1 MDLDTALTFTPDDE
15 PRARA
20 ALQALWDEAQQRG
33 DATAAWQAAAAAL
46 VGINLHYCDFR
57 GASRWCERFAAGLPA
72 ARAAGMATQA
82 RAADAVA
89 LRGCAAVLAWTM
101 LDHAVLAQPGADA
114 LLPEAA
120 QALSEGLR
128 VETGLPPTQR
138 FMLAKCLLDYL
149 GQQMDPVAATPL
161 MAMQQEKL
169 HATTPALQAH
179 WWFVAMA
186 HHEYHGQAEPAAQA
200 RVRLTSLL
208 DSHEVPGLRFALAT
222 IDMPT
227 ALKTGQLARADRLHR
242 ELEALMPDMPAGS
255 WPHGLRA
262 QALYL
267 SHRGDFGAALMR
279 ADCLLA
285 VCRDVEVPERD
296 QGAYHVLRANIL
308 AALGR
313 FDEALAELA
322 AQRPYQLGPQGE
334 TLEVVIAFAEAAARL
349 DSEPDGA
356 RAWLATALAGAVRM
370 QYNRFYLNAPALAA
384 RLCALALD
392 AGIETEFVRTTIR
405 DRHLAAPDPSRPD
418 WPWRI
423 RVQVLGELRVWRDE
437 LPLSSPGK
445 AQRKPLELLALL
457 AAHGGGPLDADAVID
472 ALWPSLEADAPKASL
487 EMAVSRLRKLLD
499 LPEAVVVA
507 DGMVSL
513 DPTLVWCDAGAF
525 ETLVQDL
532 LRDLRPPGSEAH
544 DAVLAHRAERL
555 FSLYRDRLLGSET
568 LAGSMSL
575 VRERLAQSFYR
586 SVVAWGSHLETKR
599 EWAAAVALYERA
611 LTHDVLA
618 EPIYRAL
625 MRAHLACGERA
636 EALRTFRRCRELLA
650 SVLGTSPAAETL
662 ALFREATLP
671 AS

>member
-20 ALQALWDEAQQRG
+20 ALQALWDQAQQRG
-33 DATAAWQAAAAAL
+33 DSTAAWQAAAAAL

-57 GASRWCERFAAGLPA
+57 GAGRWCERFADGLPE
-72 ARAAGMATQA
+72 ARAAGMAAQA
-82 RAADAVA
+82 RAADAAA

-114 LLPEAA
+114 LVPEAA

-179 WWFVAMA
+179 WWFVVMA

-200 RVRLTSLL
+200 RVRLTNLL
-208 DSHEVPGLRFALAT
+208 DCHEVPGLRFALAT

-242 ELEALMPDMPAGS
+242 ELEALMPDVPAGA

-279 ADCLLA
+279 ADRLLA

-313 FDEALAELA
+313 FDEAIAELA
-322 AQRPYQLGPQGE
+322 AQRPFQLGAQGE
-334 TLEVVIAFAEAAARL
+334 ALEVVIAFAEAAARL

-356 RAWLATALAGAVRM
+356 RAWLSKALAGAARM
-370 QYNRFYLNAPALAA
+370 QYNRFYLNVPALAA

-405 DRHLAAPDPSRPD
+405 DRHLAAPDPSRAD

-423 RVQVLGELRVWRDE
+423 RVQVLGELRVWRDG

-513 DPTLVWCDAGAF
+513 DPALVWCDAAALGLLAEELQRSLAGEPQGAS
-525 ETLVQDL
+525 LPML
-532 LRDLRPPGSEAH
+532 
-544 DAVLAHRAERL
+544 AERL
-555 FSLYRDRLLGSET
+555 FGLYRDRLLGSET
-568 LAGSMSL
+568 LAGAMQAA
-575 VRERLAQSFYR
+575 RERLALIHHR
-586 SVVAWGSHLETKR
+586 AVTGWGALLER
-599 EWAAAVALYERA
+599 RGDWAAAIDLYERA
-611 LTHDVLA
+611 LAREVLA
-618 EPIYRAL
+618 EPLYRAL
-625 MRAHLACGERA
+625 MRAHLQRGERA
-636 EALRTFRRCRELLA
+636 EALRAYRRCRDLLA
-650 SVLGTSPAAETL
+650 SVLGTEPNSATR
-662 ALFREATLP
+662 ALFEAAREP
-671 AS
+671 GG

>member
-72 ARAAGMATQA
+72 ARAGGMATQA
-82 RAADAVA
+82 RAADAAA

-114 LLPEAA
+114 LVLEAA

-128 VETGLPPTQR
+128 VETGLLPTQR

-169 HATTPALQAH
+169 HAITPALQAH

-227 ALKTGQLARADRLHR
+227 ALKTGQLARAERLHR

-279 ADCLLA
+279 ADRLLA

-322 AQRPYQLGPQGE
+322 AQRAFQLGAQGE
-334 TLEVVIAFAEAAARL
+334 ALEVVIAFAEAAARL

-356 RAWLATALAGAVRM
+356 RAWLATALAGAARM
-370 QYNRFYLNAPALAA
+370 QYNRFYLNVPALAA

-392 AGIETEFVRTTIR
+392 AGIEPEFVRTTVR

-423 RVQVLGELRVWRDE
+423 RVQVLGELRVWRDG

-487 EMAVSRLRKLLD
+487 EMAVSRLRKLLE

-513 DPTLVWCDAGAF
+513 DPTLVWCDAAALCRLAD
-525 ETLVQDL
+525 ELQRHLVEELEGTSLSL
-532 LRDLRPPGSEAH
+532 L
-544 DAVLAHRAERL
+544 AERL
-555 FSLYRDRLLGSET
+555 FALYRDRLLGSET
-568 LAGSMSL
+568 LTGAMQAA
-575 VRERLAQSFYR
+575 RERLALVHHR
-586 SVVAWGSHLETKR
+586 AVTGWGAVLER
-599 EWAAAVALYERA
+599 RGDWAAAIDLYERA
-611 LTHDVLA
+611 LAREVLA
-618 EPIYRAL
+618 EPLYRAL
-625 MRAHLACGERA
+625 MRAHLQRGERA
-636 EALRTFRRCRELLA
+636 EALRAYRRCRDLLA
-650 SVLGTSPAAETL
+650 SVLGTEPNSATR
-662 ALFREATLP
+662 ALFEAARAP
-671 AS
+671 GG